1 MKTFERISSIF
12 SLEKKQIF
20 LFILFVIF
28 SSLLDLLSLGLI
40 APLITSLLDPELFSR
55 VYKFLLSDLFFIKS
69 TTKNVTY
76 LVCFAILFLFFLKF
90 FLVYFLNKF
99 IFKLSLNEQV
109 KNRIKVLNLI
119 SNLDYSEFRKK
130 NKDYFFHSV
139 YSLPQEF
146 TGVIVAILRTIA
158 EFAVALTLMIFLAFY
173 NLKILLTLI
182 TIGLF
187 SFVIY
192 YFIFRIKLEKY
203 GAKINEGTIKIISFV
218 RSFSLG
224 FREILVLSKEK
235 FFKNNI
241 ITGSYELANNQLK
254 INLIQVMPRYML
266 EFVLI
271 LIVIVIIIFTFQKQ
285 SNETLILPILATY
298 GVASIRIFP
307 FLNIFLSTLL
317 LIKSKTDSIK
327 RLHSLLYEIKN
338 KKNKSFSVDKL
349 SKNFESLKFK
359 NISYR
364 FPKTKNYLLKK
375 INLNIKKGDKVL
387 IFGKSGSGKST
398 LINLLC
404 GLVQKSS
411 GQIELN
417 KKIQHYVLQYMKRN
431 CFLLT
436 QDNFI
441 VNLSIAENITLD
453 LKSKINQNILKK
465 SIKLANIDQNIIY
478 RKHKTNLDD
487 LNTESSISGGEKQR
501 VSIARGFYSN
511 RELFILDEPTSN
523 LDPKNTAKIIS
534 NIMLELKKK
543 TVIVISHDHL
553 AISKFNKIFKLE
565 NGHLKKIK

>member
-158 EFAVALTLMIFLAFY
+158 EFTVALTLMIFLAFY

-307 FLNIFLSTLL
+307 FLNIFATCDL
-317 LIKSKTDSIK
+317 
-327 RLHSLLYEIKN
+327 
-338 KKNKSFSVDKL
+338 
-349 SKNFESLKFK
+349 
-359 NISYR
+359 
-364 FPKTKNYLLKK
+364 P
-375 INLNIKKGDKVL
+375 
-387 IFGKSGSGKST
+387 
-398 LINLLC
+398 
-404 GLVQKSS
+404 
-411 GQIELN
+411 
-417 KKIQHYVLQYMKRN
+417 
-431 CFLLT
+431 
-436 QDNFI
+436 
-441 VNLSIAENITLD
+441 ITLARC
-453 LKSKINQNILKK
+453 SPTVKI
-465 SIKLANIDQNIIY
+465 
-478 RKHKTNLDD
+478 
-487 LNTESSISGGEKQR
+487 
-501 VSIARGFYSN
+501 
-511 RELFILDEPTSN
+511 
-523 LDPKNTAKIIS
+523 
-534 NIMLELKKK
+534 
-543 TVIVISHDHL
+543 
-553 AISKFNKIFKLE
+553 
-565 NGHLKKIK
+565 